1 MVLNMQTKLQNYSK
15 QLMMAYNA
23 QSYHIL
29 LTNLQT
35 TQVVKMDKFLM
46 MLESFLVMFTMMAKA
61 VLNFLKMSRLPQ
73 RMPKVTQ
80 QVQLL
85 VNLYQFQARG
95 NLHKIILVK
104 THQFW
109 TRNHSVNSVCPNTNS
124 SNTSRESTMVRNT

>member
-1 MVLNMQTKLQNYSK
+1 MQTKLQNYSK

-35 TQVVKMDKFLM
+35 TQVVKMEKFLM

-104 THQFW
+104 THQF
-109 TRNHSVNSVCPNTNS
+109 
-124 SNTSRESTMVRNT
+124 